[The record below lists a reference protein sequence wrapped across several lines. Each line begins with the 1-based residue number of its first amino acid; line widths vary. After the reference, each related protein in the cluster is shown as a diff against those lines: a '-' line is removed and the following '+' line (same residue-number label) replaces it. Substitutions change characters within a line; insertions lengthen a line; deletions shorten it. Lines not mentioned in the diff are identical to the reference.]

1 MDGNNDK
8 TKSVRCVRDIR
19 EFPPESYRL
28 PNDGRK
34 WMALCKERRAI
45 ANHLATYANGD
56 GTSITAGI
64 NRWIR
69 EIGIKRRTLFR
80 RLNDLRR
87 LGLLRDKH
95 GLTGESGTALRSLD
109 VSKLKMPDEQ
119 GPGVPDSASGVPDS
133 TDQKCQIEQAGVPD
147 STAEVPD
154 SRSRVPI
161 PPVFGTQPSFL
172 PSTNRPSNRT
182 ADTVAVVKNLIGRL
196 ISIHMDAGKGMLSR
210 AGSKHVLALPE
221 RNGVDQETIER
232 VYRYWLTHRQL
243 EGLQHPLIKFVEE
256 FPENLEALQAEE
268 KREANHVANVR
279 KIAESQAAH
288 DKWKECLEELTSR
301 PSINYWER
309 GSDEWVEEVKN
320 WLRLNPQPAQLMES
334 NGELR
339 PIVDSSTYGW
349 CILQGQRAFADAHV
363 SD

>member
-1 MDGNNDK
+1 MAGNNDK

-28 PNDGRK
+28 SGDGRK

-80 RLNDLRR
+80 RLNDLRT

-109 VSKLKMPDEQ
+109 VSKLRMPGEQ
-119 GPGVPDSASGVPDS
+119 GSGVPDSAAGVPDS

-154 SRSRVPI
+154 SRSGVPI

-182 ADTVAVVKNLIGRL
+182 ANNVAVVKDEKSEAVRRVWNYYIETLGKSPKLLTFTTARRKQGLARFDELLVKVRGDMAKAEIVMKLAVDALSKSPFHCGKNDHNRRFDSWEKNLFRSQEQMEEWL
-196 ISIHMDAGKGMLSR
+196 
-210 AGSKHVLALPE
+210 E
-221 RNGVDQETIER
+221 RT
-232 VYRYWLTHRQL
+232 
-243 EGLQHPLIKFVEE
+243 
-256 FPENLEALQAEE
+256 
-268 KREANHVANVR
+268 
-279 KIAESQAAH
+279 
-288 DKWKECLEELTSR
+288 
-301 PSINYWER
+301 
-309 GSDEWVEEVKN
+309 
-320 WLRLNPQPAQLMES
+320 
-334 NGELR
+334 
-339 PIVDSSTYGW
+339 
-349 CILQGQRAFADAHV
+349 
-363 SD
+363 